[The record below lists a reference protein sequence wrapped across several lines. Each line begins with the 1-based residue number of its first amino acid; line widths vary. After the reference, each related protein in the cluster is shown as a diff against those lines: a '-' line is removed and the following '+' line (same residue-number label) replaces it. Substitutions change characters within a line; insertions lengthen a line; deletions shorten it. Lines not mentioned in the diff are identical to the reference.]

1 MTTMKTLF
9 MVVLLAALSA
19 CAQLAPVPAVV
30 PAVSPSPVRSAEQR
44 LYDEAQR
51 LSAQV
56 ARGQLTRTEVAD
68 RLGRLRIELVGRNS
82 VDDDV
87 FKLYRQLAVK
97 RDANQIEGA
106 AAQQQMEKRLRLW
119 LGRWPQLKTKP
130 AQAAF
135 TAFML
140 HLYGMPALGSPS

>member
-9 MVVLLAALSA
+9 MVVLLAALSG
-19 CAQLAPVPAVV
+19 CAQLVAPPAAAPVVA
-30 PAVSPSPVRSAEQR
+30 PVRSAEQR

-68 RLGRLRIELVGRNS
+68 RLGRLRVDLVGRNS

-119 LGRWPQLKTKP
+119 LGRWPQLPAKP
-130 AQAAF
+130 AQPAF

-140 HLYGMPALGSPS
+140 HLYSMPALGSQP